1 MAEEV
6 KEEVVEEEHH
16 EEPKKKGLFGKVKS
30 AILPDAEEQAAI
42 ISTFVRITVLAW
54 SGGILNLN

>member
-6 KEEVVEEEHH
+6 KEEVVVEEEQH

-30 AILPDAEEQAAI
+30 AILPDAAPSAP
-42 ISTFVRITVLAW
+42 VPA
-54 SGGILNLN
+54 GGLGVSQF